1 VTELADAQLPQVE
14 MAMAERR
21 EVRDAGERLRQT
33 PLFQGLSDA
42 EAAALSTFVEGVAVE
57 ADTVIVRQGD
67 EADALYVLQSGQV
80 EVRLRSQDGGSKSVA
95 TIGTGGYFGEIGIL
109 TGGTRLADV
118 VALEPTELL
127 RLSKDDYERY
137 LAEVVEIDQELGET
151 AAARAADSAR
161 KLLG

>member
-1 VTELADAQLPQVE
+1 

-57 ADTVIVRQGD
+57 AGTVIVRQGD
-67 EADALYVLQSGQV
+67 EADALYVVQSGQV
-80 EVRLRSQDGGSKSVA
+80 EVRLRSPDGGSKPVA
-95 TIGTGGYFGEIGIL
+95 TIGAGDYFGEIGVL

-127 RLSKDDYERY
+127 RLSKDDYEHY
-137 LAEVVEIDQELGET
+137 LAEVVEVDQELGET
-151 AAARAADSAR
+151 AAERAADSAR
-161 KLLG
+161 KLLGGS